1 MLTQGLNPGLLY
13 CRQILYYLSYKGNP
27 KIEMRAEA
35 MKRKKFSLRQS
46 EKREGKLAFTEHL
59 IRPGIEVYFIF

>member
-1 MLTQGLNPGLLY
+1 MG
-13 CRQILYYLSYKGNP
+13 
-27 KIEMRAEA
+27 AEA

-59 IRPGIEVYFIF
+59 IRPGIYVYFIFSLLYFSCFSKADVLGGAPRC